1 MHIMLSAVVLCSK
14 LAFDG
19 MHSCKLMVEYFE
31 LTLHTTTC
39 TAVNKWLNV

>member
-19 MHSCKLMVEYFE
+19 MCSCKLMVECFE
-31 LTLHTTTC
+31 LTVHTTYTV
-39 TAVNKWLNV
+39 VNKWLNV